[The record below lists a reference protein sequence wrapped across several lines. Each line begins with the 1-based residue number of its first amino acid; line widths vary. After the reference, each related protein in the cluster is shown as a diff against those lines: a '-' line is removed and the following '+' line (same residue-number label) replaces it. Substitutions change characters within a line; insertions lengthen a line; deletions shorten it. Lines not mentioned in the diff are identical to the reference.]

1 MYTYRESVP
10 LGKTRKTRAEVQ
22 RVLDELSR
30 DWPGNGY
37 DLLARNCNHF
47 CETFCAKIGVD
58 KLPPWVNR
66 FANAGDAAIE
76 AAEKTMEG
84 LRQAKMEVMSVTKNA
99 MRFMF
104 GSGSPSSED
113 SGNNS
118 GRRLSFNMGSPSRLL
133 SRGSPSSSQ
142 NGRSCRH
149 SSQSSDSTEQRPILL
164 PWKERALSSSSLD
177 SLSQTPPRP
186 LDSPSN

>member
-1 MYTYRESVP
+1 MLV
-10 LGKTRKTRAEVQ
+10 
-22 RVLDELSR
+22 RVLGVLEFRFELSHVVTISVH
-30 DWPGNGY
+30 
-37 DLLARNCNHF
+37 LCN
-47 CETFCAKIGVD
+47 
-58 KLPPWVNR
+58 LQ
-66 FANAGDAAIE
+66 
-76 AAEKTMEG
+76 